1 MMFSRILA
9 VIIVVAASLWIGS
22 GVFGRTEEPERAASA
37 ETAAEAVPPFRV
49 SVITAEVETHARSIT
64 LSGRTEA
71 DDRATAVARAAGSI
85 AELKVRRGS
94 VVAEGDVIAILTDEA
109 REAQVAEAEA
119 MVQMRRTDLEAKL
132 QLIKRGVIAAN
143 EKNQLEADL
152 RAAEASLAQAEA
164 ERDRA
169 LVRAPIA
176 GVVSDVPVTTGQAV
190 QPNMPVAVIVAL
202 HPMLAVVEVAE
213 RQLAGIHEG
222 DRATV
227 ELVTG
232 TNAEGVVRF
241 ISPTASEKTRTYR
254 LDVELDNGQAAI
266 PDGVTAQVTLTLA
279 PAEAV
284 SIPRSALTFSTE
296 GELSVRI
303 VGSDGLVGSVP
314 VTIVEDARD
323 EIWVAGL
330 PDGAEV
336 IVQGQDFVKEGQ
348 VVEAVQVSEP
358 ALISRS

>member
-9 VIIVVAASLWIGS
+9 VLIVIGATLWIGS
-22 GVFGRTEEPERAASA
+22 GVFGRTEEPEQAAVESSSA
-37 ETAAEAVPPFRV
+37 EEAPFRV
-49 SVITAEVETHARSIT
+49 SVITAEVEPHARSIA

-71 DDRATAVARAAGSI
+71 DDRATAVARTAGSI

-94 VVAEGDVIAILTDEA
+94 VVAEGDVIAVLSDEA

-119 MVQMRRTDLEAKL
+119 LVEMRRTDLEAKL
-132 QLIKRGVIAAN
+132 QLIERGVVAAN

-152 RAAEASLAQAEA
+152 RAAEAALAQAEA

-176 GVVSDVPVTTGQAV
+176 GVVSDVPVTTGQAL
-190 QPNMPVAVIVAL
+190 QPNMAVAEIVAL
-202 HPMLAVVEVAE
+202 DPMLAVVEVAE
-213 RQLAGIHEG
+213 RQLAGIREG
-222 DRATV
+222 DRASV

-232 TNAEGVVRF
+232 GTVDGVIRF

-254 LDVELDNGQAAI
+254 LDIELDNLDSAI
-266 PDGVTAQVTLTLA
+266 PDGVTAEVTLKLA
-279 PAEAV
+279 PTDA
-284 SIPRSALTFSTE
+284 SRIPRSALTFSTE

-303 VGSDGLVGSVP
+303 VGSDGAVGSVP
-314 VTIVEDARD
+314 VTVVEDERD
-323 EIWVAGL
+323 EIWVAGV
-330 PDGAEV
+330 PDGAQV
-336 IVQGQDFVKEGQ
+336 IVQGQDFVKDGQ
-348 VVEAVQVSEP
+348 VVEAVPASEP